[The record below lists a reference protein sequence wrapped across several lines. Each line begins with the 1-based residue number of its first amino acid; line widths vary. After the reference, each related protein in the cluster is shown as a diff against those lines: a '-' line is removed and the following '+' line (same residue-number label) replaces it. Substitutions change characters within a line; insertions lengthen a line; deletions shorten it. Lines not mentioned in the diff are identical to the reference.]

1 MKRFILSIALSCL
14 ILSNEAVAD
23 GYDTN
28 AKKATYRSAIKELGS
43 ALKSELMAAMKA
55 GGPVKALGVCH
66 TKAFEISTKV
76 SEKVGLNIT
85 RTSLKPRNANNAPA
99 PWEELVLK
107 QFEERRAAGENP
119 KTLES
124 FEMIEKDGQ
133 RQIRYMKAIRT
144 AAPCLACHGS
154 EIEPDIQNKLKEL
167 YPEDKA
173 TGFKAGDLRGAF
185 SITETLP

>member
-1 MKRFILSIALSCL
+1 MKRFIFSIALSSL
-14 ILSNEAVAD
+14 ILSHFAVAD
-23 GYDTN
+23 GYDINT
-28 AKKATYRSAIKELGS
+28 KKATYRSAIKELGS
-43 ALKSELMAAMKA
+43 TLKSELMTAMKA
-55 GGPVKALGVCH
+55 GGAVKALGVCH
-66 TKAFEISTKV
+66 TKAPEIRTKV

-85 RTSLKPRNANNAPA
+85 RTTLKPRNANNAPA
-99 PWEELVLK
+99 GWEELVLK

-119 KTLES
+119 KTLEY

-133 RQIRYMKAIRT
+133 RQLRYMKAIRT
-144 AAPCLACHGS
+144 GAPCLTCHGS
-154 EIEPDIQNKLKEL
+154 EIEPAIQDKLKEL

>member
-1 MKRFILSIALSCL
+1 MKRFIYCLALSSL
-14 ILSNEAVAD
+14 ILSHSTVAD
-23 GYDTN
+23 SYDIN
-28 AKKATYRSAIKELGS
+28 AKKATYRSAIKELGRT
-43 ALKSELMAAMKA
+43 LKSELMTTMKTE
-55 GGPVKALGVCH
+55 GPVKALGVCH
-66 TKAFEISTKV
+66 TKAPEIRTKV

-99 PWEELVLK
+99 PWEGLVLK
-107 QFEERRAAGENP
+107 QFEKRKAAGENP
-119 KTLES
+119 KTLEH

-144 AAPCLACHGS
+144 AAPCLTCHGS
-154 EIEPDIQNKLKEL
+154 EIEPAIQDKLKEL